1 MSELTNAQMETLLME
16 GLRLYHHPIA
26 VHFLRTEEDVKKYA
40 ADNEYTVAI
49 KPMTFCQWE
58 IAARMANQ
66 NVLAFA
72 KDLGCSNAH
81 VSFGWK
87 EIDDAEIKSHSKYC
101 VDLEQAARF
110 VHSKPRVEMGFMKAI
125 AVGPLGKAKTT
136 PDVVHFY
143 CDNMQSYHL
152 AGDYASGNDEHP
164 LRPAV
169 TINSSACGGSVFCF
183 KEDTFNMCPACSGSY
198 NAGKTERGE
207 VNVFIPGTKLQKMV
221 QRMKSRMDANNGSA
235 SITRPGDAFPGSDIC
250 KNCPLI
256 IFKKGS
262 GDPCASCENK

>member
-1 MSELTNAQMETLLME
+1 MAGLTNAQMEKLLMD
-16 GLRLYHHPIA
+16 GLRLYHYPIA
-26 VHFLRTEEDVKKYA
+26 VHFLRTDEDVKKYA
-40 ADNEYTVAI
+40 EENEFIVPI
-49 KPMTFCQWE
+49 KPMTFCQYE
-58 IAARMANQ
+58 IAARMQNN
-66 NVLAFA
+66 NVLTFP

-101 VDLEQAARF
+101 VDLEQAGRF
-110 VHSKPRVEMGFMKAI
+110 VHSKPKLDMGFMKAI
-125 AVGPLGKAKTT
+125 AVGPLGKAKTQ
-136 PDVVHFY
+136 PDLVHFY

-169 TINSSACGGSVFCF
+169 TMNSSACGGSVFCY
-183 KEDTFNMCPACSGSY
+183 KENTFNMCPACSGSY

-207 VNVFIPGTKLQKMV
+207 VNVFIPGTKIEATV
-221 QRMKSRMDANNGSA
+221 ARMKSRMDANNGSA
-235 SITRPGDAFPGSDIC
+235 AITRPGDGFPGSDIC

-262 GDPCASCENK
+262 SDVCASCTQG